1 MIGGSNLPPRKRW
14 RGNLRPA
21 PEFLSVETIAN
32 VVALAF
38 PPAPAPENR
47 EITRFDT
54 TVKPSSNDNNQL
66 VPPSVVRIRSGK
78 DGPRGDVSR
87 YLPVSVAAAREE
99 TSPHPIPEST
109 TAHPFTSGGA
119 PGSNQGPAAAVTSG
133 GAAGGCGL
141 IPANAGQAQAGA
153 GLGPHR
159 PSTQA
164 SRVRV
169 QLHRGETPPACVIRA
184 AAKALGVAIRPAR
197 AIAISE
203 GQRFLKAYE
212 AKARRQAQGER
223 EQVAAPEI
231 KRAPSREECPRCGIP
246 GFKGCAHFRPCE
258 VLPPFPPQ
266 AEESDRR
273 KLRFTGKRRGIG
285 AMPI

>member
-1 MIGGSNLPPRKRW
+1 MSSGSNLPPRGGKHRRC

-21 PEFLSVETIAN
+21 PVFLSVETIAK

-38 PPAPAPENR
+38 PRAPALENR

-54 TVKPSSNDNNQL
+54 TVKPSLNDNF
-66 VPPSVVRIRSGK
+66 
-78 DGPRGDVSR
+78 
-87 YLPVSVAAAREE
+87 
-99 TSPHPIPEST
+99 EST
-109 TAHPFTSGGA
+109 TAHPFTSRYA

-133 GAAGGCGL
+133 GAAGGCVL
-141 IPANAGQAQAGA
+141 TPANVGQAQAGA

-159 PSTQA
+159 PSIQA

-184 AAKALGVAIRPAR
+184 AAQALGVAIRPAR
-197 AIAISE
+197 GIAISE

-212 AKARRQAQGER
+212 AKARYQAQGER

-246 GFKGCAHFRPCE
+246 GFKGCSHFLPCE

-273 KLRFTGKRRGIG
+273 KFRFTGKRRGIG